1 MTKDKLVKFNRKAT
15 YYRVRKLSISFAAFL
30 GLSVCVAL
38 PISIQIANANAENP
52 LAKDDPNTSEVET
65 STSELES
72 GEENLNLQLI

>member
-1 MTKDKLVKFNRKAT
+1 MTKGKLVKFNRKAT